1 VAEGVFGPRCLDA
14 QIERV
19 TDVRLWTD
27 PRKQLERVV
36 LHMMVVVIVDMDSIL
51 GHLDAVVRITHLR
64 ARAAISSELAAK
76 GLRFRNAIRPAPKP
90 CGRALRLERMPHRD
104 CPYASQARGAVHE
117 RES

>member
-36 LHMMVVVIVDMDSIL
+36 RHMMVVVIVDMDSIL
-51 GHLDAVVRITHLR
+51 GTSTR
-64 ARAAISSELAAK
+64 
-76 GLRFRNAIRPAPKP
+76 
-90 CGRALRLERMPHRD
+90 
-104 CPYASQARGAVHE
+104 
-117 RES
+117 